1 MRLQRMRLG
10 WVLAAVGLVFL
21 GGCTGGGGR
30 DQVSANGCER
40 AVQRAPL
47 PTWAR
52 DGFNPPDQSTIY
64 VQGAGG
70 DIVGVLFGWPL
81 TAPPARDHQN
91 KILWV
96 ARASDGGDPLRI
108 AARLAGSEVAA
119 AREVKGGPGPSI
131 VDLPAAG
138 CWRFDLTWSG
148 HADRVYVPYRAG
160 VAAEGAGG

>member
-1 MRLQRMRLG
+1 MSKPVLLG
-10 WVLAAVGLVFL
+10 WVLVAVGAVVL
-21 GGCTGGGGR
+21 GGCTGDGDPGRPVAPTTGQAATGCGGSVR
-30 DQVSANGCER
+30 
-40 AVQRAPL
+40 RAPL

-52 DGFNPPDQSTIY
+52 DGFHPPDQSTVY

-96 ARASDGGDPLRI
+96 ARASEGGDPLRI
-108 AARLAGSEVAA
+108 TARLAGSGAVVQRQVED
-119 AREVKGGPGPSI
+119 GPGPSI
-131 VDLPAAG
+131 VDMPRAG

-148 HADRVYVPYRAG
+148 HQDEVHVPYTAR
-160 VAAEGAGG
+160 